1 MEDGDIVEVHM
12 EQIGGGGPHR
22 EKLQDW
28 VEVEPAVSLLQQ
40 VCNEKYMM
48 RLEKQ
53 KVCEEKQQVS
63 EEKQQVS
70 EEKARLTVFNDR
82 LKRELAALK
91 TNNRAL
97 ARDNNIY
104 KVSLML
110 KVSMGFR

>member
-22 EKLQDW
+22 EELQDW

-40 VCNEKYMM
+40 VCDESHRM

-53 KVCEEKQQVS
+53 KVS
-63 EEKQQVS
+63 EEKG
-70 EEKARLTVFNDR
+70 RLMVFNDR

-97 ARDNNIY
+97 ARDHNVY
-104 KVSLML
+104 KVSLKL
-110 KVSMGFR
+110 TGLMGLC

>member
-28 VEVEPAVSLLQQ
+28 IEVEPAVSLLQQ
-40 VCNEKYMM
+40 VCDEKHMM

-63 EEKQQVS
+63 EEK
-70 EEKARLTVFNDR
+70 ARLMVFNDR

-91 TNNRAL
+91 INNRAL

-104 KVSLML
+104 KVSFKLTILME
-110 KVSMGFR
+110 FC

>member
-22 EKLQDW
+22 EKLQEW

-48 RLEKQ
+48 RLENQ
-53 KVCEEKQQVS
+53 KVR

-70 EEKARLTVFNDR
+70 EEKARLMIFNDQ

-91 TNNRAL
+91 INNRAL
-97 ARDNNIY
+97 ARDNNIF
-104 KVSLML
+104 KVSLKPTIL
-110 KVSMGFR
+110 MGFR

>member
-40 VCNEKYMM
+40 VCNEKYMV
-48 RLEKQ
+48 RL
-53 KVCEEKQQVS
+53 EKQQVS

-110 KVSMGFR
+110 KVLMGFR

>member
-63 EEKQQVS
+63 EEK
-70 EEKARLTVFNDR
+70 ARLMVFNDR

>member
-53 KVCEEKQQVS
+53 KVCEEK
-63 EEKQQVS
+63 
-70 EEKARLTVFNDR
+70 ARLMVFNDR

-110 KVSMGFR
+110 KVLMGFR